1 MNLVRLHSHAS
12 EVLRLSRSLKA
23 NPVSSLARFAW
34 LLGYRKFS
42 ALEVF
47 SEALLDPV
55 LSWSDLNAYR
65 SKTTAWP
72 IYQAYNRH
80 PDLILLE
87 DKARFQERCEE
98 FCLPALPC
106 HALLA
111 RVDLELLEQQINR
124 GQIEGFRRL
133 LDRLPVDF
141 VAKPSF
147 SYQGFGVEFFRKTG
161 GSGLETRDG
170 TAVTPGQFAER
181 LINGLQAPPMGAQAV
196 PEARAM
202 LLQQMGVAHPS
213 IEALSGSQVMQSVRL
228 CTILDDTHRADI
240 HFSFMKILVG
250 ENLIDNFQKGKTGN
264 VMAFVGRESGR
275 VFRAIR
281 NDPVLGVC
289 RLVSHHPD
297 TGAPLIGFEVP
308 YWHQAC
314 ELAKRAAVCFG
325 NTRAIGWDV
334 GITPEGPVLLEGN
347 GNWDPIAPLYQP
359 FPRVRRR
366 PSKAFGSVVS
376 EP

>member
-1 MNLVRLHSHAS
+1 ML
-12 EVLRLSRSLKA
+12 
-23 NPVSSLARFAW
+23 RFAW

-42 ALEVF
+42 ASEVF
-47 SEALLDPV
+47 SEALLDPS
-55 LSWSDLNAYR
+55 LSWTDLNAYR
-65 SKTTAWP
+65 SKSAAWP
-72 IYQAYNRH
+72 VYEAYNRH

-87 DKARFQERCEE
+87 DKARFQERCEQ
-98 FCLPALPC
+98 CSLPALPC
-106 HALLA
+106 AALLT
-111 RVDLELLEQQINR
+111 RVDLELLAQQISR
-124 GQIEGFRRL
+124 GELDGFRRL
-133 LDRLPVDF
+133 LERLPVDF

-161 GSGLETRDG
+161 GGLEARGG
-170 TAVTPGQFAER
+170 TAVAPGQFAQR
-181 LINGLQAPPMGAQAV
+181 LINGLQAPPMNAQAV
-196 PEARAM
+196 PEAHAI

-228 CTILDDTHRADI
+228 CTILDGDTHRADI
-240 HFSFMKILVG
+240 HFSFFKVLVG
-250 ENLIDNFQKGKTGN
+250 KNLIDNFQKGKTGN
-264 VMAFVGRESGR
+264 VMAFVGRETGR

-281 NDPVLGVC
+281 NDPVLGLC

-314 ELAKRAAVCFG
+314 ELAERAAVCFG

-334 GITPEGPVLLEGN
+334 GITPKGPVLLEGN

-366 PSKAFGSVVS
+366 APKGFGSVVS
-376 EP
+376 AP